1 MAKWFVK
8 ATYEAEDSFFG
19 AQQTERCIEAPGPK
33 EAREVLY
40 NYLKNERGGKDIY
53 IESVREYNG
62 SVEPGLYY

>member
-8 ATYEAEDSFFG
+8 GSYESDDTFG
-19 AQQTERCIEAPGPK
+19 TMDTERCIEAPGPK

>member
-8 ATYEAEDSFFG
+8 GSYESDDLFG
-19 AQQTERCIEAPGPK
+19 KMNTERCIEAPGPK

-40 NYLKNERGGKDIY
+40 NYLKNERGGKNIF
-53 IESVREYNG
+53 IESVTEYNG